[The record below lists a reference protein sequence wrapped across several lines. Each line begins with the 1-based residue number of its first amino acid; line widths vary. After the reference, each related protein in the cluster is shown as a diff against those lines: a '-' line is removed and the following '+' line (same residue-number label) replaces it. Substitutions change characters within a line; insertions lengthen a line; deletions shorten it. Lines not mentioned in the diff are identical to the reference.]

1 MGVYPRY
8 GNAGSTFR
16 GFLVS
21 AYDKTTG
28 APVGEMSQ
36 TAQTNAASWPQNPP
50 LMRTCGDTSL
60 THTSRLPKEEVYFE
74 WRAPADYDKDV
85 VELRYGHETNFKQ
98 WLTSKWSWSSNV
110 ICLTRSTMWHINVGR
125 KNKLKFM

>member
-28 APVGEMSQ
+28 APVGEMRQ
-36 TAQTNAASWPQNPP
+36 TAQTKAASWPQNPP

-98 WLTSKWSWSSNV
+98 WLKSECLCFSNV
-110 ICLTRSTMWHINVGR
+110 ICLIRSTMWQINVGR
-125 KNKLKFM
+125 KNKLSFM